1 MRQSDIRAICGYHEG
16 APGHPY
22 DENLAEDFFSYVN
35 AGTTGNSVMYSWQHA
50 NQDNGNNSTYMVL
63 VYQNDNQCYYR
74 LPGFSSQTYR
84 DPNRSTDSIYAYA
97 SFMTGAVSTAAAQPN
112 FSNLLPYE
120 LEIAETVIP
129 AAEVEVPRSVCLSW
143 QKPTTGAT
151 FIGYGEFPH
160 IPVDVEVAQELN
172 MTYATQAFGTD
183 LLACAQIRNVDTV
196 MFEVFD
202 DGTVGCKQ
210 LLRPG
215 KGLNGRFFRTGVV
228 VAALIAK
235 VNLVARGGFSLRQ
248 SRAAA
253 KQQNDCNQ

>member
-1 MRQSDIRAICGYHEG
+1 
-16 APGHPY
+16 
-22 DENLAEDFFSYVN
+22 
-35 AGTTGNSVMYSWQHA
+35 
-50 NQDNGNNSTYMVL
+50 MVL

-143 QKPTTGAT
+143 QKPSTGAT

-202 DGTVGCKQ
+202 DGTEGEQ
-210 LLRPG
+210 TIIG
-215 KGLNGRFFRTGVV
+215 HATQFLNHYNGTLISEPLATASANSCTGWPS
-228 VAALIAK
+228 ASAI
-235 VNLVARGGFSLRQ
+235 
-248 SRAAA
+248 SRASARA
-253 KQQNDCNQ
+253 SVISV